1 MEILKGAALLVIGFI
16 LLVKGADAFVDGAS
30 GLAENFGIPPLVVGL
45 TIVAMGTSAPEA
57 AVSISS
63 GLKDVTGIAI
73 GNVLGSNLMNVLIIL
88 GITAV
93 IVEVPIQETTFK
105 IEIPFT
111 IAITVLLLGLCVPDG
126 YLGRVDA
133 FILLACFAA
142 YLAYTIYLGL
152 HSDYEDDDPSD
163 NLPNWKIFVF
173 IIVGGACIV
182 FGSDLVVDGAS
193 MVARAFGVSDRIIGL
208 TIVALGTSLTELVT
222 SVTAAIRKE
231 ADIAIGNIVGSN
243 IFNILFVL
251 GLSGALNPIPF
262 DSKFLL
268 DGIMATAAILMLWVA
283 CVRTKSLR
291 CPWGAIMLVTYA
303 GYLAH
308 LLMAA

>member
-1 MEILKGAALLVIGFI
+1 MEILKGVVLLVIGFV

-73 GNVLGSNLMNVLIIL
+73 GNVLGSNLMNVLVIL

-93 IVEVPIQETTFK
+93 IVEVPIQDTTFK

-111 IAITVLLLGLCVPDG
+111 IGITALLMLLCVPDSH
-126 YLGRVDA
+126 LSRIDA
-133 FILLACFAA
+133 AILIVFFAA

-163 NLPNWKIFVF
+163 NLPNWKIAVF
-173 IIVGGACIV
+173 IIAGGAAVV
-182 FGSDLVVDGAS
+182 FGSNLVVEGAS
-193 MVARAFGVSDRIIGL
+193 AVARAFGVSDRIIGL
-208 TIVALGTSLTELVT
+208 TIVALGTSLPELVT

-231 ADIAIGNIVGSN
+231 ADIAIGNIIGSN

-251 GLSGALNPIPF
+251 GLSGVLNPIPF
-262 DSKFLL
+262 DAKFLI
-268 DGIMATAAILMLWVA
+268 DGICAVAAVLMLWVA

-291 CPWGAIMLVTYA
+291 RPWGAAMLVVYA
-303 GYLAH
+303 VYLGR
-308 LLMAA
+308 LLLA